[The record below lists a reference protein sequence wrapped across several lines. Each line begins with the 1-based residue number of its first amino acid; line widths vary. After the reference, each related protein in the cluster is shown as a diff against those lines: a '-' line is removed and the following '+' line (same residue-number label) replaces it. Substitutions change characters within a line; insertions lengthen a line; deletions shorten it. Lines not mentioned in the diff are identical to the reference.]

1 MRSRIR
7 LLALAVVAIG
17 GSTLASPRAAHATY
31 APPPM
36 LDAPAQ
42 YCCCEVNSLN
52 MCGNRCCSPRG
63 CTVTANG
70 CQTARM

>member
-17 GSTLASPRAAHATY
+17 GGTLASPRAAHATY
-31 APPPM
+31 APLPT
-36 LDAPAQ
+36 APAL

-52 MCGNRCCSPRG
+52 MCGNKCCSTRG
-63 CTVTANG
+63 CSITANG
-70 CQTARM
+70 CLTARM